1 MDRQKLLVK
10 GNTHDVTSVTTS
22 KQGDAKPLAN
32 DVTSGAGPLQSG
44 ATPGFCNDVTSVTS
58 SEQCAPTPIACD
70 VTSHKESGA
79 AETLQNDSRKFQ
91 NTPNIVHVEGKE
103 KDNDLSVGNETSM
116 VTGEYSDADRDSR
129 DEKERGTLTAV
140 ERDLRDEKERGT
152 LTAVDRDEKE
162 TDTLTAVDRDEKE
175 RNTLTAEDSDSRD
188 EKERDTLTTV
198 DTDSRDEKERDMLTG
213 VDRDEKETD
222 ILTAV
227 DRDEKER
234 HTLTAVER
242 DSKDEKETDTLTAID
257 RDEKETD
264 ILTAV
269 DRDEKDTPTAVDRDE
284 KDTPTAVDRDEKDT
298 PTAVDRDSRDGKET
312 DKLTAADRASDR
324 ASKDTNAETAAALTY
339 TDDAADDEDNPDPTA
354 ELKTPLLLPNHP
366 GDEDTRTELR
376 NSRNLSVSDPSGL
389 HTVFQDPDSD
399 ARAASEMEVEVPAP
413 SPGTRSPVGAR
424 APRSTPRMIKHT
436 PAFSTQGSVFERQ
449 MSVPSD
455 EDSLLNSKLGVDH
468 TLYDIPEE
476 SAEDSGNDS
485 GNLLRP
491 EIVVRERPVK
501 KGMEEDTN

>member
-129 DEKERGTLTAV
+129 DEKERDILTAV
-140 ERDLRDEKERGT
+140 ERDSRDEKERDT

-175 RNTLTAEDSDSRD
+175 RNTPTAVDSDSRD

-198 DTDSRDEKERDMLTG
+198 DIDSRDEKERDMLTG

-234 HTLTAVER
+234 DTLTAVER
-242 DSKDEKETDTLTAID
+242 DSKDEKETDILTAVDRDEKETDILTAVD

-269 DRDEKDTPTAVDRDE
+269 DRDEKDTPTAVDRDS
-284 KDTPTAVDRDEKDT
+284 RDEK
-298 PTAVDRDSRDGKET
+298 ET
-312 DKLTAADRASDR
+312 NKLTAADRASDR

-339 TDDAADDEDNPDPTA
+339 TADAADDEDNPDPTA
-354 ELKTPLLLPNHP
+354 ELKTPLLLPNQP
-366 GDEDTRTELR
+366 GEEDTRTELR
-376 NSRNLSVSDPSGL
+376 DSRNLSVSDPSGL
-389 HTVFQDPDSD
+389 HTVFQDPDSA

-424 APRSTPRMIKHT
+424 APRSTPRTIKHT

-455 EDSLLNSKLGVDH
+455 EGSLLNSKLGVDH

-476 SAEDSGNDS
+476 SAEDSGNGN